1 MPTTGITPRV
11 AGTWVSAVPA
21 TGGPVWVRVLAKRKL
36 DPPGEQAEWSGR
48 NRYRSVRPPQRQG
61 GVLADGQGAAC
72 ACVQDAL

>member
-36 DPPGEQAEWSGR
+36 DQLASRRSGLGGIATEVYGHR
-48 NRYRSVRPPQRQG
+48 RDKM